1 VEETEETMKTPLE
14 DLIDATMQE
23 HERRLRLRE
32 RDILDCLYERQREV
46 WVLTAIGGLNAAT
59 IAARINAREGAGTIT
74 EGAVRAHYRNA
85 QRQLRRML
93 LQQG

>member
-1 VEETEETMKTPLE
+1 MKTPLE

-46 WVLTAIGGLNAAT
+46 
-59 IAARINAREGAGTIT
+59 
-74 EGAVRAHYRNA
+74 
-85 QRQLRRML
+85 
-93 LQQG
+93 